1 MLIMNKNYLI
11 AIETVWRVIFFFG
24 DDEVNRR
31 FLSPARSVHTRNLPV
46 HKLGYQQLNCRA
58 VLQELSYTENN
69 NNNNN
74 NNNNIYLLQLGCNPV
89 AVVIL
94 HVHKT

>member
-1 MLIMNKNYLI
+1 MSITPRGPWK
-11 AIETVWRVIFFFG
+11 
-24 DDEVNRR
+24 DDR
-31 FLSPARSVHTRNLPV
+31 PQRN
-46 HKLGYQQLNCRA
+46 
-58 VLQELSYTENN
+58 EE

-74 NNNNIYLLQLGCNPV
+74 NNNNIYLLQLGCHPV

>member
-11 AIETVWRVIFFFG
+11 AIETVWRVFSFSVTMKSTGVSFP
-24 DDEVNRR
+24 
-31 FLSPARSVHTRNLPV
+31 LPALFTLENLPV
-46 HKLGYQQLNCRA
+46 HKLGSQQLNCRA
-58 VLQELSYTENN
+58 VFLELSDTEN